1 VLDVFVWDD
10 VGVGEVEFEED
21 GGADLRVDGYGRVGD
36 LRALV
41 GGRGPEDQVPSGLCE
56 RVGSS
61 RRMVVLRTS
70 MSPRRQCPGSQS
82 DLLSR
87 QPHHRSW

>member
-21 GGADLRVDGYGRVGD
+21 GGADLRVDGDGRVSD

-41 GGRGPEDQVPSGLCE
+41 GGGRPKD
-56 RVGSS
+56 
-61 RRMVVLRTS
+61 
-70 MSPRRQCPGSQS
+70 
-82 DLLSR
+82 
-87 QPHHRSW
+87 

>member
-1 VLDVFVWDD
+1 LRDDFGGCDAELQVLDVFVWDD

-41 GGRGPEDQVPSGLCE
+41 GGRGPED
-56 RVGSS
+56 
-61 RRMVVLRTS
+61 
-70 MSPRRQCPGSQS
+70 
-82 DLLSR
+82 
-87 QPHHRSW
+87 